1 MNLRPALLSL
11 MLAWAM
17 AARAADLPDASHGQL
32 LYDTHCISC
41 HGTQVHWRGQRLA
54 HDWPSLQAQV
64 QRWQSNSAL
73 GWREAD
79 VQDVA
84 RYLSDTIYHFEP
96 GASAQGPTPALSRL
110 QALP

>member
-11 MLAWAM
+11 MLAWTP
-17 AARAADLPDASHGQL
+17 AAQAADLPDASHGRL

-41 HGTQVHWRGQRLA
+41 HGTQMHWRNQRLA

-64 QRWQSNSAL
+64 QRWQSNTAL

-79 VQDVA
+79 VQDVT
-84 RYLSDTIYHFEP
+84 RYLNDSIYHFEP
-96 GASAQGPTPALSRL
+96 GASALGTTPAPSRL
-110 QALP
+110 QASP

>member
-11 MLAWAM
+11 MLAWAVP
-17 AARAADLPDASHGQL
+17 AHAADLPDASHGQL

-54 HDWPSLQAQV
+54 HNWTSLQAQV

-79 VQDVA
+79 VQDVT
-84 RYLSDTIYHFEP
+84 RYLSDSIYHFEP
-96 GASAQGPTPALSRL
+96 AASAQGAPPALSRL